1 MWVKLNSKILKREKN
16 VLLVSMVSLRAAMT
30 RPSQHGCCTL
40 LHLREDNARFILLF
54 VVLLLY
60 MFAGAFLF
68 MSLEQEN
75 EQKEKQDFQNYLEEF
90 YNRNPDVNKTELEGL
105 LKRYGAAETAGYVGN
120 KRPRWDFS
128 GSFYFVGTV
137 ISTIGKSYT
146 VLLYFSPIKLS
157 WTILFKLI

>member
-1 MWVKLNSKILKREKN
+1 MSEVSFGGKN
-16 VLLVSMVSLRAAMT
+16 ESESVLVSMVVLSGAVMT

-75 EQKEKQDFQNYLEEF
+75 EQREKQNFQTYLEEF
-90 YNRNPDVNKTELEGL
+90 YTRNPGINRTELEAL
-105 LKRYGAAETAGYVGN
+105 LKRYGAAEAAGYVGN
-120 KRPRWDFS
+120 KRARWDFS

-137 ISTIGKSYT
+137 ISTIGRRGSY
-146 VLLYFSPIKLS
+146 L
-157 WTILFKLI
+157 

>member
-1 MWVKLNSKILKREKN
+1 
-16 VLLVSMVSLRAAMT
+16 
-30 RPSQHGCCTL
+30 
-40 LHLREDNARFILLF
+40 
-54 VVLLLY
+54 

-90 YNRNPDVNKTELEGL
+90 YSRNPDVNKTELEGL

-137 ISTIGKSYT
+137 ISTIG
-146 VLLYFSPIKLS
+146 
-157 WTILFKLI
+157 